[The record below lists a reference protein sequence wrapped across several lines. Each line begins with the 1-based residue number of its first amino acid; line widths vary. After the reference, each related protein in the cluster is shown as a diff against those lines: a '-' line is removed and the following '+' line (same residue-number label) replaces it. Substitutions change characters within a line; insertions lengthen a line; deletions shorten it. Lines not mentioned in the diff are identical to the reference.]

1 VSLLFVGLDLGSRSV
16 KLALLQ
22 DNMLVRLDRF
32 DTMRFYRE
40 HGKREAGRLVINAA
54 SLDLPGD
61 NLTITATGYGRQA
74 VNVKDARIIP
84 EIKAHVLGAA
94 YLTGLDDFTL
104 LDLGGQ
110 DSKVALVRQ
119 GRMVD
124 FLTNDKCAASTGRYL
139 ENMAAALNISL
150 EELSRYH
157 SNPAELTST
166 CAVFGESELIGFV
179 VEGYSTASLA
189 AGVNYS
195 IFKRIKPMLVKLS
208 SETIVFTG
216 GVAQNG
222 ALVEIIREELGMK
235 VVVPEH
241 PQYAGAL
248 GCCVDAAASLNVTK

>member
-1 VSLLFVGLDLGSRSV
+1 MFIGIDLGSRSV
-16 KLALLQ
+16 KLALLE
-22 DNMLVRLDRF
+22 NNVLVRLDKF
-32 DTMRFYRE
+32 DTMQFYRE
-40 HGKREAGRLVINAA
+40 HGKREEGRLVIDVAG
-54 SLDLPGD
+54 LDISGNNPV
-61 NLTITATGYGRQA
+61 ITATGYGRQA
-74 VNVKDARIIP
+74 VNVKYARIIP

-94 YLTGLDDFTL
+94 FLTGLSDFTL

-110 DSKVALVRQ
+110 DSKVALVRK

-139 ENMAAALNISL
+139 ENMAAALNISMQ
-150 EELSRYH
+150 ELSRH
-157 SNPAELTST
+157 RRDPAELTST

-179 VEGYSTASLA
+179 VDGYSTASLA

-208 SETIVFTG
+208 SKTIVFTG

-222 ALVEIIREELGMK
+222 ALVEIIREELDME

-241 PQYAGAL
+241 PQFAGAV
-248 GCCVDAAASLNVTK
+248 GCCVDAAASAGSAK